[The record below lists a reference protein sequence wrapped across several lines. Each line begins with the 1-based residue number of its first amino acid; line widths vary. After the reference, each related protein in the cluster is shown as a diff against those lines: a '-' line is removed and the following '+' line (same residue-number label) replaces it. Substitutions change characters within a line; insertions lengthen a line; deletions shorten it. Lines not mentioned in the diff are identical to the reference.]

1 MKYTKQEYID
11 WPKADFTQFI
21 SAKGHWAVL
30 APFAETYKSDN
41 PIYTLKMIEVKG
53 LPSAYQIISNSV
65 SEYDAAMKVAGDWN
79 MWLRW
84 KESKALWTGT
94 IGTYRGTGLSHAVD
108 AMEAR
113 IASEALA
120 SIIQK
125 SNDGDYRAAK
135 DLVMWKLPKKKTG
148 KKVSKVS
155 DDTRDDIISI
165 ASRIAK

>member
-1 MKYTKQEYID
+1 MTFSKQDYID
-11 WPKADFTQFI
+11 WPQADFTQFI
-21 SAKGHWAVL
+21 NKQGHWGIL
-30 APFAETYKSDN
+30 TPFLEMQSGDN
-41 PIYTLKMIEVKG
+41 PVYSLRMVEHKG

-65 SEYDAAMKVAGDWN
+65 SEYDAAMKTAGDWS

-84 KESKALWTGT
+84 KTSKALWEG
-94 IGTYRGTGLSHAVD
+94 ILGKYKGTGLRHAIE

-125 SNDGDYRAAK
+125 SNEGDYRAAK
-135 DLVMWKLPKKKTG
+135 DLVTWNLPKQKTG

-155 DDTRDDIISI
+155 DDTRENIIDL